1 MKIRYTPRALSDLQS
16 IHTYISE
23 HNPEAATRVIGIVEK
38 RSAALS
44 NHPNMGYASDEP
56 NVRIILAIPYPY
68 RIYYRVKGDE
78 IEIVHIRHTSR
89 RRPRSG
95 QL

>member
-1 MKIRYTPRALSDLQS
+1 LSDLQR

-23 HNPEAATRVIGIVEK
+23 YNSEAATRVIGIIEK
-38 RSAALS
+38 RTLTLS
-44 NHPNMGYASDEP
+44 SHPSMGYASDEP

-68 RIYYRVKGDE
+68 RVYYRAKADE

-89 RRPRSG
+89 RPPGPG